1 MPPPPPPGSWQP
13 QVVVVKQ
20 RSGCLTAFLIAVG
33 VAILAAI
40 GLFLLFAVALDKAA
54 EKVEDSVGIAA
65 IGDYDIALTSCA
77 PDAVSHARAS
87 GTIENLSDKRQ
98 GFRIT
103 VRFTTPD
110 NTLIAEESAH
120 VDALEVGQTG
130 TWTVVSFAKATAD
143 VACTIDR
150 VNYTIFDNE
159 E

>member
-1 MPPPPPPGSWQP
+1 M
-13 QVVVVKQ
+13 KQ
-20 RSGCLTAFLIAVG
+20 RNGCLTALLIVIG
-33 VAILAAI
+33 GLVVLGI
-40 GLFLLFAVALDKAA
+40 GLFLLFAFALNEAA

-65 IGDYDIALTSCA
+65 VSDYEIALTSCA
-77 PDAVSHARAS
+77 PDAVLHARAS

-120 VDALEVGQTG
+120 VDALEIGQTG

-143 VACTIDR
+143 VACEIDR

-159 E
+159 D